1 MSADAEMSAAIA
13 AAAALEPTES
23 DATESEPDASDVA
36 DTGNSAAAGE
46 IDAAGEDAD
55 TDAASDDE
63 DGEKAADD
71 AVGVESLQSV
81 GALFTDGDV
90 AGACKLLGID
100 PKILNINVPKFEA
113 MRKGLKEVKTR
124 EASALAAQAAAVQ
137 KEANAAAVVADAKK
151 QYGQL
156 VDLKLSLKKGDF
168 YAAKEIL
175 EALAPDGTTYQQIAE
190 GLAAA
195 HKGTSPSEVAY
206 RRKLRELAAK
216 EAKDAEDAQAAKAKQ
231 DETAAESARVERNR
245 AGATK
250 LLKGTLFEGLPGA
263 EDALIKLAADN
274 WDPVKKGLKVPPAA
288 LVKLLAKDPLLGAAA
303 ELKRLKAGKPAA
315 APVVAPK
322 VKVRTAPVVERDEN
336 GKFRNPRSGPKT
348 DKVTAAENDRKAA
361 IAEAARMEQA
371 ANRAARKGAR

>member
-23 DATESEPDASDVA
+23 EDATKNEPDAGDVA
-36 DTGNSAAAGE
+36 DASEGAASGKT
-46 IDAAGEDAD
+46 DAAGEDAD
-55 TDAASDDE
+55 AVDGPADADE
-63 DGEKAADD
+63 SEAAADD

-100 PKILNINVPKFEA
+100 PKILAFNVPKFEA
-113 MRKGLKEVKTR
+113 MRRGLKETKR
-124 EASALAAQAAAVQ
+124 LEASALAAKTEADG
-137 KEANAAAVVADAKK
+137 KLANANAIIADGKK
-151 QYGQL
+151 QYGAL

-206 RRKLRELAAK
+206 RRKLREIAENERKAE
-216 EAKDAEDAQAAKAKQ
+216 EAKAAETIKATEAAE
-231 DETAAESARVERNR
+231 ETARAARNR
-245 AGATK
+245 AGASK
-250 LLKGTLFEGLPGA
+250 LLKGSAFEGLPGA
-263 EDALIKLAADN
+263 EDALIKLAADH
-274 WDPVKKGLKVPPAA
+274 WDPVKKGLRVAPAA

-303 ELKRLKAGKPAA
+303 ELRRLKAKAPA
-315 APVVAPK
+315 APVAKPAV
-322 VKVRTAPVVERDEN
+322 VRDDN
-336 GKFRNPRSGPKT
+336 GKFRNPRSGQKV
-348 DKVTAAENDRKAA
+348 DKVTAAENERKAA
-361 IAEAARMEQA
+361 IAEAARMEQQ
-371 ANRAARKGAR
+371 AARAGRRGAR